1 MYQEMNLEVAILGVS
16 DGWRCMISSS
26 SFLDLKISLT
36 ISCFAFSIESPA
48 PYPSVYFNKVKY
60 EGTSWGFISSLSF
73 SMWLSFLVDNSSV
86 SSLDR
91 RLLSGSFCFTESL
104 SVHRSVRSSESW
116 SRKWSTSRWSSLSPL
131 RYTHYLQA
139 ARKNR
144 VSREFPMTFLS
155 HLKLIKLD

>member
-1 MYQEMNLEVAILGVS
+1 MYQEMNLEVAIRGVS

-60 EGTSWGFISSLSF
+60 EGTSWGFVSSFSF
-73 SMWLSFLVDNSSV
+73 SMWLSFLVGNSSV
-86 SSLDR
+86 SSVFLDR
-91 RLLSGSFCFTESL
+91 RLLLGSFCFTESL
-104 SVHRSVRSSESW
+104 PVHKSVRSSESW
-116 SRKWSTSRWSSLSPL
+116 SRKRSTSRWSSLSPL

-139 ARKNR
+139 DRKN
-144 VSREFPMTFLS
+144 SRDFPMTFLS
-155 HLKLIKLD
+155 HPKLIKFD